1 MKKIY
6 GILCVLFCFF
16 WAGCDE
22 DDSVVEGT
30 GFDIV
35 ERNVNFT
42 AAGGNLT
49 VTLSVEGD
57 KVQSDQD
64 WCTASISGKIVTVSL
79 EANPGLEGR
88 TAKVT
93 VSRGTEN
100 ISFPV
105 TQGGNIV
112 PTAEVENVS
121 FDANGGTKEIQVEHI
136 SPFTAVSGA
145 AWLTA
150 RVDGSTLILTT
161 QSNYTIDDLETTV
174 KLISGSLESE
184 LVVTQT
190 GIVLIPEIR
199 ELLMYNTGDETRIG
213 VNSTMPFT
221 AQSDQ
226 DWLTVTQGDD
236 FITLSASDNSNKPMR
251 TATVTLTSETLTA
264 TIAVTQRAPIYTDY
278 LGSWTLTGTGE
289 ESATTYNLTITEG
302 VANSTFK
309 IAGWGKSVVATDS
322 KYALTAIFDEVE
334 GAVYIVAQ
342 QYMGAYT
349 DPDNVTHDVMFYGR
363 IEMDGKIYYVTGR
376 GYICYK
382 GMLQPD
388 GSVQWTNGEVTLAGG
403 ANYDVIGGMY
413 YIQSRVD
420 GESRSFTID
429 SPFMRMPTMRKVAS
443 SASPRVMGRV
453 NNAETTMMNN
463 LYIQY

>member
-16 WAGCDE
+16 WAGCE
-22 DDSVVEGT
+22 EDSVVEGT

-35 ERNVNFT
+35 ERNANFT
-42 AAGGNLT
+42 AAGGDLT

-64 WCTASISGKIVTVSL
+64 WCTASISGKVVTVSL

-105 TQGGNIV
+105 TQGGNIA
-112 PTAEVENVS
+112 PTAEVEIVS

-161 QSNYTIDDLETTV
+161 QSNYTIDNLETTV

-221 AQSDQ
+221 AKSDQ
-226 DWLTVTQGDD
+226 DWLTVTPGDD
-236 FITLSASDNSNKPMR
+236 FITLSASDNSNKPLR

-278 LGSWTLTGTGE
+278 LGSWALTGTGE
-289 ESATTYNLTITEG
+289 GSATTYDLTITED
-302 VANSTFK
+302 VANSTYK
-309 IAGWGKSVVATDS
+309 LVGWGKSVVATNS
-322 KYALTAIFDEVE
+322 KYALTAIFDELE
-334 GAVYIVAQ
+334 GAVYITAQ

-349 DPDNVTHDVMFYGR
+349 DPSNVTHDVMFYGQV
-363 IEMDGKIYYVTGR
+363 EMGGDIYYVTGS
-376 GYICYK
+376 GYACYK
-382 GMLQPD
+382 GMLQRD
-388 GSVQWTNGEVTLAGG
+388 GSVKWMNGEVTLSGG
-403 ANYDVIGGMY
+403 AKYDVVGGMY
-413 YIQSRVD
+413 YILSRVD
-420 GESRSFTID
+420 GGARTFTVD
-429 SPFMRMPTMRKVAS
+429 SPFMRMPTMRKAA
-443 SASPRVMGRV
+443 ASPTSTSIMGRI
-453 NNAETTMMNN
+453 NNAETTMKNN